1 MSKKIIYLLSLLMA
15 LSLVFAGCKKA
26 GTAPG
31 DPPSNEPGKITP
43 PTDLN
48 GGLFTDSDKLSQYA
62 EAPVQASP
70 VAKYENNNY
79 MRNPIITV
87 LDDGKTVVV
96 FYEIRYETPGAN
108 NDVALTGKNVVDIAY
123 TVSTDAGVSFDTS
136 SAITGYVGE
145 SKAGVA
151 QNSHGAPIVFYDK
164 KNSQIIVVA
173 SGGIGLSSGTLANG
187 ESRID
192 YSIAKV
198 ADLKSAN
205 PNAFSKWTTITDI
218 KGNKGSYT
226 QFGTH
231 SARGTVTTDGTLL
244 LPVTLA
250 TYDTGNMSSSKFGY
264 LLYVGTASSGSVSW
278 AKSGN
283 IVNMPSG
290 VKETR
295 IPKGESANSYVAL
308 AVPSGD
314 SKLYQIENGSGTP
327 TITDIQAGDGSAG
340 TLVVPNWQGTT
351 SYDPSKYT
359 TTTGG
364 TPQSILSHVT
374 TTEKNLS
381 IRLVDEKFKTQQ
393 SSSYA
398 VENKDGET
406 AYKQYSKSSSMD
418 ILGDGTIVMI
428 AEGGRI
434 DTANTAMYPQTFYI
448 YFSRYTQA
456 YIANKTSGK

>member
-1 MSKKIIYLLSLLMA
+1 MNKKIIYLLSLLMA

-26 GTAPG
+26 STAPG
-31 DPPSNEPGKITP
+31 DPPSNEPDKITP

-70 VAKYENNNY
+70 IAKYENKNY

-136 SAITGYVGE
+136 SAITGYVGG
-145 SKAGVA
+145 KAGVA

-164 KNSQIIVVA
+164 QNKQIIVVA

-198 ADLKSAN
+198 TDLKSAN
-205 PNAFSKWTTITDI
+205 PNAFPKWETIANI
-218 KGNKGSYT
+218 EKGSYT

-231 SARGTVTTDGTLL
+231 SARGTVAGDNKLL

-250 TYDTGNMSSSKFGY
+250 TYDTGNMGSSKFGY
-264 LLYVGTASSGSVSW
+264 LLYAGTASSGSVSW
-278 AKSGN
+278 AKSGD

-314 SKLYQIENGSGTP
+314 SKLYQIENGLGTP

-340 TLVVPNWQGTT
+340 TLVVPNWQGAT
-351 SYDPSKYT
+351 SYDPKNYST
-359 TTTGG
+359 ASV
-364 TPQSILSHVT
+364 TPQSIVSHVT

-381 IRLVDEKFKTQQ
+381 IRLVDDKFKTQK

-406 AYKQYSKSSSMD
+406 AYKLYSKSSSMD

-456 YIANKTSGK
+456 YIANKTSVK

>member
-1 MSKKIIYLLSLLMA
+1 MNKKIIYLLSLLMA

-26 GTAPG
+26 STAPG
-31 DPPSNEPGKITP
+31 DHPSNEPGKITP
-43 PTDLN
+43 PTDLK

-136 SAITGYVGE
+136 SAITGYVGG
-145 SKAGVA
+145 KAGVA
-151 QNSHGAPIVFYDK
+151 KNSHGAPIVFYDK
-164 KNSQIIVVA
+164 QNNQIIVVA

-198 ADLKSAN
+198 TDLKSAN
-205 PNAFSKWTTITDI
+205 PNAFPKWETITSI
-218 KGNKGSYT
+218 GKGSYK

-231 SARGTVTTDGTLL
+231 SARGTVADDKTLL

-250 TYDTGNMSSSKFGY
+250 TYPDGDANLSGSVFGY
-264 LLYVGTASSGSVSW
+264 VLYKGTASSGSVSW
-278 AKSGN
+278 EKSGN
-283 IVNMPSG
+283 VVSMPSG

-295 IPKGESANSYVAL
+295 IPKGENASSYVAL
-308 AVPSGD
+308 AVPSGN

-327 TITDIQAGDGSAG
+327 AITDIQAGDGSAG
-340 TLVVPNWQGTT
+340 TLVVDKWFGSQ
-351 SYDPSKYT
+351 SYNPGNYSKESS
-359 TTTGG
+359 GSK
-364 TPQSILSHVT
+364 QSIVSHVT
-374 TTEKNLS
+374 ETEKNLS
-381 IRLVDEKFKTQQ
+381 IRLVNENFKSQQ

-398 VENKDGET
+398 VENKEGET
-406 AYKQYSKSSSMD
+406 AYKLYSKSSSMD

-456 YIANKTSGK
+456 YIANKTSVK